1 MQARKGRSVHFR
13 SKLPTEFWLSVAN
26 SATLLWSHPLYRD
39 QAKLQR
45 GDQTAW
51 LCDCCS
57 HGCVSPV
64 GEAGA
69 LVLLIQLSSPSPS
82 LRWGW
87 AVNERVTLLPGA
99 THKLNQSATCSGS
112 GWSMDYMAS
121 DSYEHEAVKSSL
133 ASLFSKM
140 TFLTFK
146 NIVIIIILLLL
157 MMIIINYIFHS
168 SLIILA
174 KILVEF

>member
-13 SKLPTEFWLSVAN
+13 SKLPTEFSLSVAN
-26 SATLLWSHPLYRD
+26 SATSLPSHPRYHD
-39 QAKLQR
+39 QAKLQKR
-45 GDQTAW
+45 RPDCVALWLLLSW
-51 LCDCCS
+51 LCQPCGRS
-57 HGCVSPV
+57 RSSGFVESTQ
-64 GEAGA
+64 
-69 LVLLIQLSSPSPS
+69 LVLS
-82 LRWGW
+82 
-87 AVNERVTLLPGA
+87 LPGDEA
-99 THKLNQSATCSGS
+99 EPWMKGSLCSPAQLTNWTNQPAALGVS

-121 DSYEHEAVKSSL
+121 DSYEYEAVKSSL

-146 NIVIIIILLLL
+146 NIIIIILF
-157 MMIIINYIFHS
+157 IIVNYIFRS